1 MVEVHIKRFFSFR
14 GGRGLEGG
22 SVGFLLVTSVFN
34 TPVKS
39 DCKFGETSLV
49 NSVIVN
55 FLDTAPTKLCHSHGS

>member
-1 MVEVHIKRFFSFR
+1 L
-14 GGRGLEGG
+14 LEGG

-39 DCKFGETSLV
+39 DFKFGNTSLV

-55 FLDTAPTKLCHSHGS
+55 FHDTAPTKLCHSHGS